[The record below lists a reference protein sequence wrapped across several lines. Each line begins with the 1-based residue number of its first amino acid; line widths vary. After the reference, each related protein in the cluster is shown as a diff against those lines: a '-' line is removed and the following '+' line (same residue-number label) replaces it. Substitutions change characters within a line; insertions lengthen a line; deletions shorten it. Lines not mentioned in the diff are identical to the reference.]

1 MSDSSLVEM
10 VWNELRQELNTIKQ
24 EVQINSQVERALF
37 TDSIPAYTVA
47 NLPTAA
53 NGGLGNNTSYSTIL
67 WASDGRKS
75 GEGAGTGTG
84 VMVVWQA
91 SLGQWLRLTDYTQVV
106 A

>member
-1 MSDSSLVEM
+1 MSDMIEM
-10 VWNELRQELNTIKQ
+10 VWTELRRELNTLKEQ
-24 EVQINSQVERALF
+24 VQSAEQTERALF

-47 NLPTAA
+47 TLPTAINA
-53 NGGLGNNTSYSTIL
+53 GLGNNTSYSTIL
-67 WASDGRKS
+67 WASNGRKS
-75 GEGAGTGTG
+75 GEGVGAGTG